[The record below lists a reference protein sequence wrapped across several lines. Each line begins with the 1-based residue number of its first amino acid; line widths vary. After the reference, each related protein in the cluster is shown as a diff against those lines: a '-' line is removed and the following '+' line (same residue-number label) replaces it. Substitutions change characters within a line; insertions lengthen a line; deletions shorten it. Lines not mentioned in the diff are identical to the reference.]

1 MLRAIIEQAG
11 LVLEQD
17 YAQMK
22 LMDME
27 NERLRQ
33 KAFTKCQQKAAKKL
47 TSGQAHHMTATEMMD
62 LLAWQTWES
71 AMRDLFKEA
80 SERFKAQRKAID
92 NYHKQIAAN
101 RKAEEKARKAAE
113 RQAKKAEKE
122 AEKARALA
130 ERMATRGHGRGHGL
144 GRGRGRGVDE
154 GAATLIAQVSDI
166 SSYEEGLSDSD
177 FARTD
182 DNDVPETSVTRENT
196 RLLRTCRI
204 RAPRFL
210 PESDSEEDEVPPIAR
225 PQLRPRPRRVI
236 LIVRPPVVPP
246 SADTS
251 NQALDDTTPSL
262 QLPQKHCD
270 LTTRVAII
278 SVRNTEEV
286 TTLPSTSQPIP
297 CLAPKGASTA
307 AQDEAIQSNNTE
319 VGSSR
324 SVLDSQPG
332 TQLGEGADVAA
343 KGLLTR
349 RSTRIAVRRK

>member
-1 MLRAIIEQAG
+1 
-11 LVLEQD
+11 
-17 YAQMK
+17 MK

-27 NERLRQ
+27 NKRLHQ

-47 TSGQAHHMTATEMMD
+47 TSGQARHMTATEMMD
-62 LLAWQTWES
+62 SLARQTWES

-130 ERMATRGHGRGHGL
+130 ERMATRGHGRGCGCGRGL

-154 GAATLIAQVSDI
+154 GATTLIAQVSDI

-182 DNDVPETSVTRENT
+182 DNDIPETSVTRENT
-196 RLLRTCRI
+196 WLLRTCRK

-210 PESDSEEDEVPPIAR
+210 PEGDSEEDEVPPIAR
-225 PQLRPRPRRVI
+225 PQPRPRPRRVI

-262 QLPQKHCD
+262 QLPQEHCD
-270 LTTRVAII
+270 LTTRIAIT
-278 SVRNTEEV
+278 SVGNAEEV
-286 TTLPSTSQPIP
+286 TTILPSTSQPIP